1 MRSVLVWLMVLS
13 GGIAWCSV
21 AAPPAGSD
29 VGSCRPAELFASDNT
44 AAITDPGAGA
54 LQDGL
59 ALFEMQADA
68 TMTQHG
74 VAVTGSTLLDG
85 VSWSPEL
92 LRATYERAREFH
104 LCAADEPTLHTAAE
118 ALRRQFD
125 QKTVLTFEYLP
136 QQAPEANAIT
146 VAVPDIDLARFRDAF
161 FADSAAHRRLLG
173 GSVTTT
179 DRTLI
184 LVAAGGD
191 LDLVRR
197 LVGEAGG
204 NSNATTIAYGRREI
218 VE

>member
-1 MRSVLVWLMVLS
+1 MRSVLVWLMVFS
-13 GGIAWCSV
+13 GSIVWCFV
-21 AAPPAGSD
+21 AATPAKSD
-29 VGSCRPAELFASDNT
+29 VGSCRPAELFATDNT
-44 AAITDPGAGA
+44 AAITDPGASS

-68 TMTQHG
+68 TMTQYG

-92 LRATYERAREFH
+92 RRATYERAREFH

-118 ALRRQFD
+118 ALRGQFD

-161 FADSAAHRRLLG
+161 FADSTAHRRLLG

>member
-1 MRSVLVWLMVLS
+1 MRSVLMWLMVFS
-13 GGIAWCSV
+13 GGTAWCSV

-29 VGSCRPAELFASDNT
+29 VGSCRPAELFATDNT
-44 AAITDPGAGA
+44 AAITDPGANA

-59 ALFEMQADA
+59 ALFEIQADA

-92 LRATYERAREFH
+92 RLATYERSREFH
-104 LCAADEPTLHTAAE
+104 LCAADEPALHSAAE
-118 ALRRQFD
+118 ALRGQFG

-146 VAVPDIDLARFRDAF
+146 AAVPDIDLARFRDAF
-161 FADSAAHRRLLG
+161 FADSAAHRQLLG

-184 LVAAGGD
+184 LVADSRD

-204 NSNATTIAYGRREI
+204 NPNATTIAYGRREI

>member
-1 MRSVLVWLMVLS
+1 MRSVLVWLMGFS
-13 GGIAWCSV
+13 GSIVWCFV
-21 AAPPAGSD
+21 AATPAKSD
-29 VGSCRPAELFASDNT
+29 VGPCRPAELFATDNT
-44 AAITDPGAGA
+44 AAITDPEASS

-68 TMTQHG
+68 TMAQHG

-92 LRATYERAREFH
+92 RRATYERAREFH
-104 LCAADEPTLHTAAE
+104 LCAADEPTLHTVAK
-118 ALRRQFD
+118 ALCDQFD

-136 QQAPEANAIT
+136 KQAPEADAIT
-146 VAVPDIDLARFRDAF
+146 VAVPDIDLARYRDAF
-161 FADSAAHRRLLG
+161 FADPTAHRRLLG

-184 LVAAGGD
+184 LVAARAD

-204 NSNATTIAYGRREI
+204 NSNATTIAYGKREI